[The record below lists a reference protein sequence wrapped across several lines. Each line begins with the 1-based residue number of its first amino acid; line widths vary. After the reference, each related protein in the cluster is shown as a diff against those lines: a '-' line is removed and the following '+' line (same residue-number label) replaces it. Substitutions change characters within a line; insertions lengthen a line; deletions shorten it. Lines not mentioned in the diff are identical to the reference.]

1 MRFCGHSVLVKQ
13 SSSFIMKHR
22 ILFLYTVIYINT
34 PGRTQRLWLTGI
46 LCGRPVGLK
55 FPSDILRK
63 LAIGG
68 NSFRQSLFATY

>member
-1 MRFCGHSVLVKQ
+1 MRFCGHSMLVKQ

-34 PGRTQRLWLTGI
+34 RQLLVVLSVYGI